1 MKYNTISKK
10 PKYFSVTLYVMSR
23 KSLIFWG
30 MTIGSLVGGYIPT
43 LWGASILS
51 MSGILLSGIGGFVGI
66 WVGYRFGE

>member
-10 PKYFSVTLYVMSR
+10 PEYFSVTLYIMSR

-43 LWGASILS
+43 LWGAGILS

>member
-1 MKYNTISKK
+1 
-10 PKYFSVTLYVMSR
+10 
-23 KSLIFWG
+23 

-43 LWGASILS
+43 LWGSGILS

>member
-1 MKYNTISKK
+1 VKYNTISKK
-10 PKYFSVTLYVMSR
+10 PEYFSVTLYIMSR

-43 LWGASILS
+43 LWGAGILS

>member
-10 PKYFSVTLYVMSR
+10 PEYFSVTLYIMSR

-43 LWGASILS
+43 LWGSGILS